1 MLVFSGVKLQKR
13 GGSCV
18 LLGVE
23 NTIRLGEVKPN
34 WVELFVKL

>member
-1 MLVFSGVKLQKR
+1 MLVFSGAKLQKR

-23 NTIRLGEVKPN
+23 KYNVLRGSKTKLG
-34 WVELFVKL
+34 